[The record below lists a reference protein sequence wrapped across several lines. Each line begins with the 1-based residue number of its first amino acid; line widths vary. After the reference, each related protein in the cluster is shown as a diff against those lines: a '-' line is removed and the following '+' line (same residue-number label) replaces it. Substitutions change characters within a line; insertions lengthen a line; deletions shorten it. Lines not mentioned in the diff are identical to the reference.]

1 MSLIKEVLKKSG
13 QKPVSEVD
21 EYSNDFK
28 SIDES
33 IHSQKSTPPDTTQ
46 SEQKPQFEAKPVLS

>member
-21 EYSNDFK
+21 EYSNDFIFFF
-28 SIDES
+28 IDL
-33 IHSQKSTPPDTTQ
+33 PPPLDAVDFATSHNGLAQLT
-46 SEQKPQFEAKPVLS
+46 

>member
-33 IHSQKSTPPDTTQ
+33 IHSQK
-46 SEQKPQFEAKPVLS
+46 